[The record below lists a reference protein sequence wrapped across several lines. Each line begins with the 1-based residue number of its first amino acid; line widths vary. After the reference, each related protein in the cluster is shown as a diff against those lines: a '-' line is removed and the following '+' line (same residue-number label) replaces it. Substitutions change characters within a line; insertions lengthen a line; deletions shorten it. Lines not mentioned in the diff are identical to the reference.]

1 MQRLDYIDRMKGL
14 AILSVVLGHIYLPYT
29 TEGAMHPIAKII
41 YSFHMSFFFFLSGF
55 INQKTNAISTKGW
68 MNYIYKKFNSLL
80 ILYLFWLIIAPLF
93 LYNSYPTNLRSLTE
107 LFSFFPNR
115 HIWFL
120 PTLFIFMML
129 YLILYKISKIKKSN
143 QIQLE
148 MLLEAISVCCW
159 GICGLIFNQYYLIIY
174 GIYWFS
180 FLLGNSISKYQTFNS
195 FITTNFVWGIST
207 IILCLAWKFYPLE
220 VNGVGWRSL
229 INLMLSSI
237 CAFCGSITIYN
248 FFLKAQTPRWIQ
260 KYLQEIGKFSLVIYV
275 VPIVLLPKDFLFPES
290 IPETLINLCILGI
303 GILHTFISYTFGRIV
318 FEIPYLRYIM
328 FGKK

>member
-1 MQRLDYIDRMKGL
+1 
-14 AILSVVLGHIYLPYT
+14 
-29 TEGAMHPIAKII
+29 
-41 YSFHMSFFFFLSGF
+41 
-55 INQKTNAISTKGW
+55 
-68 MNYIYKKFNSLL
+68 
-80 ILYLFWLIIAPLF
+80 
-93 LYNSYPTNLRSLTE
+93 
-107 LFSFFPNR
+107 
-115 HIWFL
+115 
-120 PTLFIFMML
+120 
-129 YLILYKISKIKKSN
+129 
-143 QIQLE
+143 

-220 VNGVGWRSL
+220 VNGVEWRSL